1 VIDEVYWASLVDHTE
16 VYGHGNVSEEEEC
29 DKEAAPALLKMTG
42 EKAYS
47 RKRERE
53 RERKRRRKDNKER
66 IRKRVH

>member
-53 RERKRRRKDNKER
+53 RGKDNEKTT
-66 IRKRVH
+66 KRG